1 GPAVGRQSRKAW
13 PEGATRPAA
22 RIAMIA
28 VLFLSVAWRGATPSS
43 RETPG
48 SIDGKIAV
56 MAFPEAVDRNGDTQ
70 RIQANDC
77 EVHLVQAEEQTTQW
91 LYECGTWFQ
100 PPVGRYLFWL
110 EQGSSVSFQSILSY
124 AREPF
129 TNAGLVLPKR
139 MYPSGFVQL
148 KEGAALPEGATFR
161 AISLDSV
168 ENYRAYDRRIANR
181 NAHRPT
187 RMPIGPMLTGVF
199 DRYGRALSLST
210 PQNVSVGKTTVV
222 DPRTPTREQSDVL
235 AVLSRSELGHPSPC
249 NVTLTSNRQSIQP
262 EVNFQ
267 IADRLVVAW
276 YGLAAPAAMNLN
288 VTCDN
293 ALPFVRMLYLEPG
306 AILTVRSSIR
316 KSLPLVPKQH

>member
-1 GPAVGRQSRKAW
+1 MKQKRPSRSRS
-13 PEGATRPAA
+13 TAA

-28 VLFLSVAWRGATPSS
+28 VLLSLAWRGATANS
-43 RETPG
+43 RETAG

-161 AISLDSV
+161 AISLESV
-168 ENYRAYDRRIANR
+168 ESYRAYDRRIANT

-187 RMPIGPMLTGVF
+187 RMPIGTMLTGVF
-199 DRYGRALSLST
+199 DRNGRALSLST

-222 DPRTPTREQSDVL
+222 DPRMPTRGQSDVL
-235 AVLSRSELGHPSPC
+235 AVLSRSELGHPFPC
-249 NVTLTSNRQSIQP
+249 KVTLTSNRLSLQP

-267 IADRLVVAW
+267 TADRLVVAW

-293 ALPFVRMLYLEPG
+293 ALPFVRMLFLEPG
-306 AILTVRSSIR
+306 AILTVRSSLR
-316 KSLPLVPKQH
+316 KSSPLVPKKH